1 MKKLVLIALAASI
14 AAPAAAAAAPLK
26 GAQYLSQAKVKL
38 AQARAIALKA
48 ERGIIVDQELE
59 KEKGGLRYSFDVKVG
74 KTIHEIGVDAAS
86 GKVLEDSIDDGK
98 D

>member
-1 MKKLVLIALAASI
+1 MKKLVLVALAISV
-14 AAPAAAAAAPLK
+14 AAPLAVSAAPLK
-26 GAQYLSQAKVKL
+26 GAQYLAQAKVDL
-38 AQARAIALKA
+38 AHARAIALKT

-74 KTIHEIGVDAAS
+74 KTIHEIGVDATT